1 MKKINIFS
9 KTFFRKGYVEL
20 KDAKIAMF
28 PKELNRVYNIDPN
41 LMDNHEV
48 EVIFGK
54 VLRGLSL

>member
-54 VLRGLSL
+54 VLRELSL

>member
-9 KTFFRKGYVEL
+9 ETFFRKGYVEL
-20 KDAKIAMF
+20 KDTKIAIF
-28 PKELNRVYNIDPN
+28 PKELNRVYDIDPN

-54 VLRGLSL
+54 VLRGLSY